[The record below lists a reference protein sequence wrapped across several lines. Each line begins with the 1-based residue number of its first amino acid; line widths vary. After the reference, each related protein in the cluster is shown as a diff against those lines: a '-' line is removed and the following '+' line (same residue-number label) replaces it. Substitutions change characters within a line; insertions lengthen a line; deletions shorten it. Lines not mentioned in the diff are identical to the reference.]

1 MDDRIWE
8 AGWNRAKKLLKKGRV
23 DLLYLASDADEAF
36 ACTVLEEARAAGIS
50 PDQTK
55 TGDELAA
62 LAGVEVFTAVL
73 TRVIPE

>member
-1 MDDRIWE
+1 MDDRIWVP
-8 AGWNRAKKLLKKGRV
+8 GWNQGKKLLKKRLV
-23 DLLYLASDADEAF
+23 KTLYLAQDADEAF
-36 ACTVLEEARAAGIS
+36 ADTVIAEAKVAGIS

-73 TRVIPE
+73 TEALPG